1 MSTKF
6 SEQSR
11 IFRDFRSIPYSDYY
25 YLIRFYEQ
33 NTEDIHYLPL
43 DEGLIMMYY
52 YANALF
58 ETQEHALFI
67 PIANEILE
75 QSIIHNIRYIDG
87 EDVYMMVLY
96 KKACAHL
103 RLEENNT
110 ALNISTQL
118 LRLDPQRFE
127 YQALV
132 RQCFLI
138 TRPYWLRPTLTI
150 SAIATLMGAFTT
162 VILFSFPQHL
172 VLPDRAMMVPF
183 SIFLMA
189 TLGLLITAFG
199 YYRHIAAPS
208 GALIRKAK
216 ADKKAQHQE
225 NEAFAG

>member
-33 NTEDIHYLPL
+33 NTEDIQYLPL
-43 DEGLIMMYY
+43 DEGLVMAYY

-58 ETQEHALFI
+58 ETQEYQLFV
-67 PIANEILE
+67 PVANDILE

-103 RLEENNT
+103 RLEETDT
-110 ALNISTQL
+110 ALHLANQL
-118 LRLDPQRFE
+118 LRLEPQRFE

-132 RQCFLI
+132 RQCFLV
-138 TRPYWLRPTLTI
+138 TRPNWLRPILTM
-150 SAIATLMGAFTT
+150 SAVATLMGAFTT
-162 VILFSFPQHL
+162 VVLFSFPEHL
-172 VLPDRAMMVPF
+172 PLPSKTAIMPF
-183 SIFLMA
+183 SLLSLA
-189 TLGLLITAFG
+189 TLGLFATAYG
-199 YYRHIAAPS
+199 YYRYVVAPS
-208 GALIRKAK
+208 RELVQQAKTNKAI
-216 ADKKAQHQE
+216 QE
-225 NEAFAG
+225 KEEAMLLH

>member
-43 DEGLIMMYY
+43 NEGLIMTYY

-67 PIANEILE
+67 PVANDILE

-103 RLEENNT
+103 RLEENDT
-110 ALNISTQL
+110 ALNLSTQL

-132 RQCFLI
+132 RQCFLV
-138 TRPYWLRPTLTI
+138 TRPNWLRPTLTI
-150 SAIATLMGAFTT
+150 SAIATLMGAFIT
-162 VILFSFPQHL
+162 VILSSFPQHL
-172 VLPDRAMMVPF
+172 AIPDRTMLVPF
-183 SIFLMA
+183 GILLMA
-189 TLGLLITAFG
+189 TVGLLTTAFG
-199 YYRHIAAPS
+199 YYRYIVAPS
-208 GALIRKAK
+208 RELIREAK
-216 ADKKAQHQE
+216 ANK
-225 NEAFAG
+225 EAKEQVEEVVSV

>member
-1 MSTKF
+1 
-6 SEQSR
+6 
-11 IFRDFRSIPYSDYY
+11 
-25 YLIRFYEQ
+25 
-33 NTEDIHYLPL
+33 
-43 DEGLIMMYY
+43 MMYY